1 MVETENNDGQ
11 QVQGDEASKTKR
23 KHSEVDT
30 SNTTTAATPN
40 MPRVTSKDANH
51 NANQFV
57 GLSNQGATCYL
68 NSLLQSLYNTP
79 EIREMLYKWKYNP
92 DLDARLVFNNYLLT
106 RQC

>member
-11 QVQGDEASKTKR
+11 QAQAEEASKTKR

-30 SNTTTAATPN
+30 SSTTTTATPN

-51 NANQFV
+51 NANHFV

-92 DLDARLVFNNYLLT
+92 DLDARLVIIFYF
-106 RQC
+106 